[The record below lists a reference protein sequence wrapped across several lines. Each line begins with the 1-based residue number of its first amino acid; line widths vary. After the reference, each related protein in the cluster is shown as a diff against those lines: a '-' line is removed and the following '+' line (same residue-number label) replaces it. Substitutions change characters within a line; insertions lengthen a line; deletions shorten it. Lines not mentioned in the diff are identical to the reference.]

1 MCDWSSDGCSSNSVT
16 AWERISRDAA
26 VVAGRADWDTR
37 LTQLALQS
45 EERADEAEAD
55 DEQPEWLPAR
65 ERSAAERARAL
76 RSFVLRVIDDLA
88 EVGTRP
94 RDWTSKRL
102 NSSP

>member
-1 MCDWSSDGCSSNSVT
+1 MLDLLRLPESRFRRQDVFAWLAAAPILHEGRLAPVT

-65 ERSAAERARAL
+65 EGPARPEEG
-76 RSFVLRVIDDLA
+76 RGGK
-88 EVGTRP
+88 E
-94 RDWTSKRL
+94 
-102 NSSP
+102 